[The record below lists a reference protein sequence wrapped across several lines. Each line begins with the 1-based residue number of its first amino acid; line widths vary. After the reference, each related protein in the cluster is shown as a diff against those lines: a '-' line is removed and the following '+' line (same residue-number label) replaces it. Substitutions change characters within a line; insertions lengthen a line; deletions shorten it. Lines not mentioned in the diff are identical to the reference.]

1 MSQEYQDR
9 VQQHVNASGV
19 LVIEWRKDITI
30 VAHHENVYEFANTIR
45 DRKKDQFVKFIQPRT
60 LRPNPG
66 TLQTWVQQECEY
78 WREMRPDC
86 NVDLEYKLRTPEY
99 H

>member
-1 MSQEYQDR
+1 MSSRDQDR

-19 LVIEWRKDITI
+19 LVIECSKGITI

-45 DRKKDQFVKFIQPRT
+45 DRKKDQFVKFIQPQT
-60 LRPNPG
+60 LPPNPG
-66 TLQTWVQQECEY
+66 TLQTRVQQECKY

-86 NVDLEYKLRTPEY
+86 NVDQEYILFTNA
-99 H
+99 